1 MAILDG
7 VEVAI
12 RIQAVDRPLR
22 ETYVSGANLSSNYE
36 TLPWSLNPIRAESY
50 VTAPERQNFSIS
62 LTLRED
68 FDDSVGDGLHIT
80 LKLDDGQVVD
90 HYYSIKFDEMENDE
104 SGDPTKTIPSAIV
117 RSGTGYKSVLFSFG
131 PTAAGEPP

>member
-7 VEVAI
+7 LEVTI
-12 RIQAVDRPLR
+12 RLQAVDRPLR
-22 ETYVSGANLSSNYE
+22 QTQVSDADLSSHYE
-36 TLPWSLNPIRAESY
+36 TLPWSLSPLRAESY

-62 LTLRED
+62 LALRED
-68 FDDSVGDGLHIT
+68 FDDSVGDGFHIT

-90 HYYSIKFDEMENDE
+90 HYYSIKFDDMEMDE
-104 SGDPTKTIPSAIV
+104 AGDPTKNIPSAIV

-131 PTAAGEPP
+131 PTPAGEPP